1 MIASEAD
8 DTRKNRLDT
17 GTISFSDIENK
28 ADFNVTHVSVSG
40 GTGGPGM
47 PTAYQN
53 SNSASSTTKSAVE
66 QGQLIIRNQD
76 KQQQNIADL
85 SRDTESA
92 NNPLKQIFDK
102 QKELDKIETVELIK
116 DIAQQAKSITQ
127 KYDRIQ
133 AQKDIENNKELLSKA
148 EALKQYN
155 DLSDEDK
162 AKISFEE
169 FYTDNQ
175 DYWYYAAVD
184 TQLEAN
190 KQKGNNIGT
199 MGNDFSKG
207 VDSAVSIITSII
219 TGDITGGLAGASA
232 PWLAEQIKL
241 HTGHMGEDGKWQT
254 DDIAGNLIAHAILG
268 AVVAELQGNSGLAG
282 GAGAVT
288 GEVAADIIRKQLYGK
303 EVKDLTEDEKQTISA
318 LSQLAA
324 GLAVAAGGGSV
335 GDAGAAINSSK
346 NAVENNFLSN
356 KYGVEKLDEKGKA
369 LYKKLKDAGIGD
381 IDELQAKFEECNGNS
396 DCERDVRNEFREQ
409 ERKAG
414 EILTQL
420 YQTGQ
425 LSREEFEYLNSY
437 YAEAMMYGAG
447 EGQKLHNTGFNLA
460 GEIYDL
466 SGHFWTP
473 MGLISDSYLS
483 AIRYD
488 IMIEDWKAEGLS
500 NEEIQSKLLKL
511 NIIDSGIAPVN
522 VNALL
527 NLYDNGASKDQIM
540 AFASTV
546 IFNKLVG
553 KASNAAGKGTGA
565 ATQSNNK
572 YSGGLVKVNKPDAA
586 ADALA
591 QRIGGVS
598 RVRFANDGREFD
610 CISDMYIA
618 QTKPALQQLNKSVRV
633 QMKATFEAA
642 KDTNRSVY
650 YHFEGQPS
658 QSVINKLNEYSNR
671 YGVKVVIDTKPLNPK

>member
-1 MIASEAD
+1 
-8 DTRKNRLDT
+8 
-17 GTISFSDIENK
+17 
-28 ADFNVTHVSVSG
+28 
-40 GTGGPGM
+40 
-47 PTAYQN
+47 
-53 SNSASSTTKSAVE
+53 
-66 QGQLIIRNQD
+66 
-76 KQQQNIADL
+76 
-85 SRDTESA
+85 
-92 NNPLKQIFDK
+92 
-102 QKELDKIETVELIK
+102 
-116 DIAQQAKSITQ
+116 
-127 KYDRIQ
+127 
-133 AQKDIENNKELLSKA
+133 
-148 EALKQYN
+148 
-155 DLSDEDK
+155 
-162 AKISFEE
+162 
-169 FYTDNQ
+169 
-175 DYWYYAAVD
+175 
-184 TQLEAN
+184 
-190 KQKGNNIGT
+190 

-207 VDSAVSIITSII
+207 VDSAVSIITGII

-241 HTGHMGEDGKWQT
+241 HTGHLDKDGKWQT
-254 DDIAGNLIAHAILG
+254 DDIASNLIAHAILG

-282 GAGAVT
+282 GAGAVA

-303 EVKDLTEDEKQTISA
+303 EVKDLTEEEKQTISA

-335 GDAGAAINSSK
+335 GDAGAAISSSK

-460 GEIYDL
+460 GDIYDL
-466 SGHFWTP
+466 SGYFWIP
-473 MGLISDSYLS
+473 IGLISDSYLS

-500 NEEIQSKLLKL
+500 NEEIQSKLQKL

-527 NLYDNGASKDQIM
+527 NLYDNGASKDEIM
-540 AFASTV
+540 AFAAASV
-546 IFNKLVG
+546 FNKFVG
-553 KASNAAGKGTGA
+553 KASNAANKGTKHNIA
-565 ATQSNNK
+565 K
-572 YSGGLVKVNKPDAA
+572 
-586 ADALA
+586 ADAETQTDVAKYFEQQRQYWSNEPIQFNGNKVYQRNDLFDINFVDSKGRTNLERMKKGLA
-591 QRIGGVS
+591 PIG
-598 RVRFANDGREFD
+598 NDGQPVNLHHMTQKQD
-610 CISDMYIA
+610 GPIA
-618 QTKPALQQLNKSVRV
+618 E
-633 QMKATFEAA
+633 M
-642 KDTNRSVY
+642 
-650 YHFEGQPS
+650 S
-658 QSVINKLNEYSNR
+658 QSFHKGNHRIIHVNDNSIPTGIDRNQFNKWRSQYWKNRANES
-671 YGVKVVIDTKPLNPK
+671 KK

>member
-1 MIASEAD
+1 MGNNTDLKGAVIASEAD
-8 DTRKNRLDT
+8 DTSKNRLDT

-40 GTGGPGM
+40 GTVGPGI

-53 SNSASSTTKSAVE
+53 SDSASSTTKSAVE

-76 KQQQNIADL
+76 EQQQNIADL

-207 VDSAVSIITSII
+207 VDSAVSIITGII
-219 TGDITGGLAGASA
+219 TGDMTGGLAGASA

-241 HTGHMGEDGKWQT
+241 HTGHLDKDGEWVT
-254 DDIAGNLIAHAILG
+254 DNLAGNLISHAILG

-282 GAGAVT
+282 GAGAVA

-303 EVKDLTEDEKQTISA
+303 EVKDLTEEEKQTISA
-318 LSQLAA
+318 LSQLAS
-324 GLAVAAGGGSV
+324 GLAVAAGGGNF
-335 GDAGAAINSSK
+335 GDASAAISSSK
-346 NAVENNFLSN
+346 NAVENN
-356 KYGVEKLDEKGKA
+356 
-369 LYKKLKDAGIGD
+369 
-381 IDELQAKFEECNGNS
+381 
-396 DCERDVRNEFREQ
+396 
-409 ERKAG
+409 
-414 EILTQL
+414 
-420 YQTGQ
+420 
-425 LSREEFEYLNSY
+425 YLNSD
-437 YAEAMMYGAG
+437 E
-447 EGQKLHNTGFNLA
+447 H
-460 GEIYDL
+460 
-466 SGHFWTP
+466 
-473 MGLISDSYLS
+473 
-483 AIRYD
+483 
-488 IMIEDWKAEGLS
+488 
-500 NEEIQSKLLKL
+500 
-511 NIIDSGIAPVN
+511 
-522 VNALL
+522 
-527 NLYDNGASKDQIM
+527 
-540 AFASTV
+540 
-546 IFNKLVG
+546 
-553 KASNAAGKGTGA
+553 
-565 ATQSNNK
+565 
-572 YSGGLVKVNKPDAA
+572 
-586 ADALA
+586 
-591 QRIGGVS
+591 
-598 RVRFANDGREFD
+598 
-610 CISDMYIA
+610 
-618 QTKPALQQLNKSVRV
+618 QTKKGL
-633 QMKATFEAA
+633 
-642 KDTNRSVY
+642 
-650 YHFEGQPS
+650 
-658 QSVINKLNEYSNR
+658 EYKER
-671 YGVKVVIDTKPLNPK
+671 KGILTDEE